1 MGLLGR
7 EEDDS
12 QGNSASYMVYNIYL
26 YIFLFLIVI
35 NHTETSRKILKMQ
48 KMFELLSVFQKWS
61 LPVV

>member
-12 QGNSASYMVYNIYL
+12 QGNSASYMVYNIYI
-26 YIFLFLIVI
+26 YILFLIVI